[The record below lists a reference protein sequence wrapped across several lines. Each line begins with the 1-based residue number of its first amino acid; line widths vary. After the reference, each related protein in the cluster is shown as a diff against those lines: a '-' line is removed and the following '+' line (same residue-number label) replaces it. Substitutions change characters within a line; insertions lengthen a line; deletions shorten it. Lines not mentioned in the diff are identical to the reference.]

1 MTFPSLLLRRYA
13 TAIGIILVGLL
24 VLWGVLWTFA
34 SAQFN
39 SLIDAWLQSEKAKGG
54 AVTYT
59 KRSSGGFPGAVVV
72 SFTDL
77 NWRTA
82 GGHAAK
88 VQNLVLRAHPWGWR
102 TIDMTFDGP
111 TEAAVPYPN
120 ANDPLLITGNLGG
133 GRLNLNVEN
142 VADNMQ
148 ATLRDAHVRRPSREL
163 FTAAEL
169 RLAAS
174 YPDQP
179 PQNHQ
184 DTGLTVTTGARDVTL
199 VSSEPLPLGQQV
211 AMIDVTMRVMGKVP
225 DPYNR
230 SSVAA
235 WNSNSGVVEF
245 DQFRLDWGAM
255 QLNVKGTLA
264 LDDDLQPEGAF
275 SGQIAGH
282 EELVGALLEQQWI
295 APRQAGM
302 LNSALK
308 LFAKPGQLI
317 GARQSIEVPI
327 TVQLGGLFFGPV
339 RIFTFPEITWPQQ
352 DPAAAPP
359 EPAAPPVSP
368 G

>member
-1 MTFPSLLLRRYA
+1 MTLSLTVLRRYA
-13 TAIGIILVGLL
+13 TALGILLLGLI
-24 VLWGVLWTFA
+24 VIWGVLWTFA

-54 AVTYT
+54 EVTYT
-59 KRSSGGFPGAVVV
+59 RRTSGGFPGTVTVTFA
-72 SFTDL
+72 DL

-102 TIDMTFDGP
+102 TIDMTFDGA
-111 TEAAVPYPN
+111 TEAVIPYPD
-120 ANDPLLITGNLGG
+120 ANDPLLISGTLGG
-133 GRLNLNVEN
+133 GRLNLNVAN
-142 VADNMQ
+142 VADQMQ
-148 ATLRDAHVRRPSREL
+148 ATLHNVQARRPSREL
-163 FTAAEL
+163 FSAAEL
-169 RLAAS
+169 KLAAV

-179 PQNHQ
+179 PQNHL
-184 DTGLTVTTGARDVTL
+184 DTGLTITASAKDAKLVTT
-199 VSSEPLPLGQQV
+199 EPLPLGQDV
-211 AMIDVTMRVMGKVP
+211 ALFEATMRVMGKVP

-230 SSVAA
+230 ASVAA
-235 WNSNSGVVEF
+235 WSNDSCVVEF
-245 DQFRLDWGAM
+245 DQYRLDWGAM
-255 QLNVKGTLA
+255 QLDIKGTLA

-282 EELVGALLEQQWI
+282 EELVKALLDRAWI

-317 GARQSIEVPI
+317 GTRTSIEVPI

-339 RIFTFPEITWPQQ
+339 RIFTFPEVAWPQPA
-352 DPAAAPP
+352 PAALPASP
-359 EPAAPPVSP
+359 E
-368 G
+368 